1 MLLQVVIKT
10 AFFAISAFD
19 KQGDRIHRHVNLHN
33 RIAGLRVL
41 AC

>member
-19 KQGDRIHRHVNLHN
+19 KQGARFPRHANY
-33 RIAGLRVL
+33 A
-41 AC
+41 